1 MQYYATEALKAIN
14 ICEEKNM
21 KIMTKI
27 MSKTEEIMFP
37 LIIDERNVPNNA
49 VWYIIVNKVK
59 I

>member
-49 VWYIIVNKVK
+49 V
-59 I
+59 